1 MTRERKN
8 REQIR
13 QRIFERRGFLAR
25 FRRKRYL
32 HLKRT
37 GRYEEWRAIK
47 DGAKWLKIPSSS
59 AEGSGI
65 RQISWWQ
72 KMKNFILKL
81 IQKHE

>member
-37 GRYEEWRAIK
+37 GQYDEWRAIK

-59 AEGSGI
+59 ATGSGI
-65 RQISWWQ
+65 LRIPWWQ